1 MNKMMRAL
9 AIFGLGAVLAGS
21 VQAATDEDAIRDRI
35 KPIGDV
41 CVEGQDCGAA
51 AAVAAP
57 AETTNAARSGDAV
70 YNSSCFACHG
80 TGAAGAPMLGN
91 AKQWEPRVAQGMD
104 TLVAN
109 AIGGIRA
116 MPPRGTCASCSDDEL
131 KAAVE
136 YMVNGSK

>member
-1 MNKMMRAL
+1 MNKLMRTL
-9 AIFGLGAVLAGS
+9 AVFGLGAVLAGS

-51 AAVAAP
+51 AAASAP
-57 AETTNAARSGDAV
+57 AEATSAARSGDAV

-104 TLVAN
+104 SLVAN
-109 AIGGIRA
+109 AINGINA
-116 MPPRGTCASCSDDEL
+116 MPPRGTCASCSDDEI

-136 YMVNGSK
+136 YMVEGSK

>member
-1 MNKMMRAL
+1 MNKVMRAL
-9 AIFGLGAVLAGS
+9 AVFGLGAVLAGS

-41 CVEGQDCGAA
+41 CVEGQDCGSAA
-51 AAVAAP
+51 AAAPVEAAG
-57 AETTNAARSGDAV
+57 AARSGEDV

-91 AKQWEPRVAQGMD
+91 AGQWEPRIAQGMD
-104 TLVAN
+104 TLFAN

-131 KAAVE
+131 NAAVE

>member
-1 MNKMMRAL
+1 MRTL
-9 AIFGLGAVLAGS
+9 AVFGLGAVLAGS

-41 CVEGQDCGAA
+41 CVEGQDCGGDAA
-51 AAVAAP
+51 AAAP
-57 AETTNAARSGDAV
+57 VEATSAARSGDAV

-91 AKQWEPRVAQGMD
+91 AKQWEPRLAQGMD
-104 TLVAN
+104 SLVAN
-109 AIGGIRA
+109 AINGVNA
-116 MPPRGTCASCSDDEL
+116 MPPRGTCASCSDDEI

-136 YMVNGSK
+136 YMVEGSK